1 MSLYTTCP
9 TKMRF
14 STASSMR
21 SSRRSTCPT
30 VSVWIGETQSVDAPF
45 LLAQSCRST
54 VALGLLDSRRNPGS
68 ATLRHLD
75 AVLGVLRK
83 AGFTLPMAAHGVSL
97 IDSYIGGYVLQEA
110 NLPMS
115 APGDVEEVAS
125 DILERLP
132 AEELPFLHEMIVD
145 HGLSPAYDHTSE
157 FAYGLDLILDA
168 LEARRASAA
177 PVLE

>member
-1 MSLYTTCP
+1 
-9 TKMRF
+9 
-14 STASSMR
+14 
-21 SSRRSTCPT
+21 
-30 VSVWIGETQSVDAPF
+30 
-45 LLAQSCRST
+45 
-54 VALGLLDSRRNPGS
+54 
-68 ATLRHLD
+68 
-75 AVLGVLRK
+75 
-83 AGFTLPMAAHGVSL
+83 MAAHGVSL